1 MAYRRTDEVL
11 LDIKGVSL
19 SFGSTQVLRDV
30 NATIQH
36 VECDEGVRG
45 QVVAFL
51 GPSGIGKT
59 QLSRVIAG
67 LQAPSS
73 GQVTLKGV
81 PTHAGRAS
89 MVPQFYPMFDYC
101 TVADNLIIAGR
112 QAGLNKADLNLK
124 AAQFVEAFNLSEHL
138 GKYPRELSG
147 GTKQRVAIARQ
158 LMCAGHYMV
167 MDEPFSGLDPIM
179 KVKAQRAITQ
189 LARLNTDN
197 TVIIVTHDVT
207 EGLMVADMVWMM
219 GLENGPD
226 KVNTV
231 NGPVPVK
238 LPGARIVQEYD
249 LAALGFAWREGLES
263 DSEFLKFVR
272 DVKDK
277 FNTLR

>member
-1 MAYRRTDEVL
+1 MAYRRTQEVL
-11 LDIKGVSL
+11 LDIKGVNL
-19 SFGSTQVLRDV
+19 SFGSTPVLRDV
-30 NATIQH
+30 NATIHH

-67 LQAPSS
+67 LQVPTS
-73 GQVTLKGV
+73 GQVLLKGV
-81 PTHAGRAS
+81 PTHAGLAC

-101 TVADNLIIAGR
+101 TVADNLRIAGK
-112 QAGLNKADLNLK
+112 QGGLNPVQVNEK
-124 AAQFVEAFNLSEHL
+124 AAVYIDAFGLGEHL
-138 GKYPRELSG
+138 GKYPRDLSG

-179 KVKAQRAITQ
+179 KTKAQRAITQ

-219 GLENGPD
+219 GLEDSPTGG
-226 KVNTV
+226 KV
-231 NGPVPVK
+231 
-238 LPGARIVQEYD
+238 PGAKIVETYD

-263 DSEFLKFVR
+263 DPEFLKFVR
-272 DVKDK
+272 TVKDR